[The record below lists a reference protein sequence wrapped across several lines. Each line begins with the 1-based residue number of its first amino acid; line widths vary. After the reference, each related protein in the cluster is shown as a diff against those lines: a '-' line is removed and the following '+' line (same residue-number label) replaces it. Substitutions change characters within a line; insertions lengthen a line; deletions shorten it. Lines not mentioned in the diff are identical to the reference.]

1 MTTFNYNLQ
10 IIVEDLTDFGN
21 LKNLN
26 SASDKN

>member
-10 IIVEDLTDFGN
+10 IIMEDLTDFDN